1 MDGVLAFELHQ
12 LGWFSFEQLC
22 RTICREIWR
31 QPIEVYSRGPDGGRD
46 GFLYGPW
53 REDVAE
59 SPGILQCKH
68 TAVPSSHL
76 TPSDMKTELKKVEK
90 HVTAGRC
97 DVYVVMTN
105 ARVTGDSAAAI
116 AEAFRGVGVRKV
128 LILGY
133 ESLCELLTQEKAL
146 RALVPRLYGLGDLS
160 EILDERHYAQAEA
173 ILAMMH
179 DHLAR
184 LVPVEAHRAA
194 HRALRNQ
201 RFALLV
207 GRPGSGKS
215 SIAASLAIGAMD
227 LYDARPVKLS
237 RIEELHDR
245 WNPREPDQ
253 FFWLDDAFGP
263 TQYEYMAAD
272 AWNRATPAVAAA
284 LRGGARL
291 VVTSRDYVYAAA
303 REDLK
308 VSAFPLL
315 DEATVVIEVESF
327 KREEREQILYNHLRL
342 GGQPGQV
349 LEAMR
354 PEDLEAAAADASF
367 LPELARRLGD
377 PLFTRKLY
385 VCSRESLLDFFR
397 RPTRFLLEVL
407 VNLDQASRAAL
418 GLVHLHGNH
427 LPSPYEAAPGDEE
440 FLRRLG
446 ISLGDALRALVS
458 LDGSLLRLVSVA
470 GDRWWQFQHP
480 TFTDA
485 YEQWLSGQPELL
497 AEYVKSA
504 RIDDLV
510 RTITCGE
517 VGLEGAVVA
526 PRPLYDL
533 VASRLL
539 EARPTAGWQPYS
551 HWKRNVFS
559 FLRHRCD
566 DEFLRLLITRDM
578 RIVDEAFDIGLYLSA
593 HTVERAL
600 ARRFLKVGLAT
611 EFHRQQLVETL
622 TEFAVEGQD
631 GSFLGDPQWLE
642 FFTRDELDELDR
654 RVLEELD
661 RLDDRIAEELGDSDG
676 DVSAAEESVAGYEA
690 RYPGNSYVVA
700 ARHRVENFA
709 NYEPDGDSDAWR
721 QDESEESP
729 PTQPPDP
736 RRSIFE
742 DLAAGRRP
750 RLGDAR

>member
-1 MDGVLAFELHQ
+1 MDGVLDFELHQ

-22 RTICREIWR
+22 RTICRETWR

-53 REDVAE
+53 RDGSAE
-59 SPGILQCKH
+59 SPAIVQCKH
-68 TAVPSSHL
+68 TAVAASHL
-76 TPSDMKTELKKVEK
+76 ALSDMKAELKKVKK
-90 HVTAGRC
+90 HVAAGRC

-105 ARVTGDSAAAI
+105 ARVTGDSAAAFE
-116 AEAFRGVGVRKV
+116 EAFRGVGVRKV
-128 LILGY
+128 LVLGY
-133 ESLCELLTQEKAL
+133 ESLCELLTEQKSL
-146 RALVPRLYGLGDLS
+146 RALVPRLYGLGDLT

-194 HRALRNQ
+194 HRALRTQ
-201 RFALLV
+201 RFALLI

-253 FFWLDDAFGP
+253 FFWLDDGFGP
-263 TQYEYMAAD
+263 TQYEYTAAD
-272 AWNRATPAVAAA
+272 AWNRATPPIAAA

-308 VSAFPLL
+308 VSASPVL

-327 KREEREQILYNHLRL
+327 TREEREQILYNHLRL
-342 GGQPGQV
+342 GSQDAET
-349 LEAMR
+349 LAAMR
-354 PEDLEAAAADASF
+354 PEDLEAVAADASF

-377 PLFTRKLY
+377 PLFTQNLY
-385 VCSRESLLDFFR
+385 VRSRESLLDFFR
-397 RPTRFLLEVL
+397 RPIPFLLEVL
-407 VNLDQASRAAL
+407 PNLDHASRAAL
-418 GLVHLHGNH
+418 GLVHLHANQ
-427 LPSPYEAAPGDEE
+427 LASPYAEAPGDDE

-446 ISLGDALRALVS
+446 VGLGDALRALAP

-485 YEQWLSGQPELL
+485 YQHWLAGQPELL
-497 AEYVKSA
+497 AEYITSA
-504 RIDDLV
+504 RLEDLA
-510 RTITCGE
+510 RTITCAD

-526 PRPLYDL
+526 PRVLHDA
-533 VASRLL
+533 VATRLI
-539 EARPTAGWQPYS
+539 EARPAAGWQELS
-551 HWKRNVFS
+551 NWKRVVFS

-566 DEFLRLLITRDM
+566 AEFLQSFIAREQW
-578 RIVDEAFDIGLYLSA
+578 IVGEAFDIGLYLSA

-600 ARRFLKVGLAT
+600 ARRLLDAGLAT
-611 EFHRQQLVETL
+611 ESHRLRLVETL
-622 TEFAVEGQD
+622 IEYAAEGSD
-631 GSFLGDPQWLE
+631 GSFLGDDQWLG
-642 FFTRDELDELDR
+642 FFTPDDLLELDR

-661 RLDDRIAEELGDSDG
+661 ALDDRVAEDLRQSEG
-676 DVSAAEESVAGYEA
+676 DVSGADESVAGYEA
-690 RYPGNSYVVA
+690 RYPGNPHVVA
-700 ARHRVENFA
+700 ARERVENFSR
-709 NYEPDGDSDAWR
+709 YEPDTDSEAWKE
-721 QDESEESP
+721 DESEEAP
-729 PTQPPDP
+729 PTQPDDP

-742 DLAAGRRP
+742 DLAVGR
-750 RLGDAR
+750 